1 MPELVLVF
9 PLGFFTTAVRQAW
22 EIEVEKHILGGGT
35 AEMEMYDD
43 AVHFKLGNL
52 KTVGLTVM
60 ITFMFKHDI
69 PAIVS
74 LSKHK
79 TN

>member
-1 MPELVLVF
+1 MF

-43 AVHFKLGNL
+43 AVHLKLGNL

-60 ITFMFKHDI
+60 ITFMFKHNI

-74 LSKHK
+74 LTK
-79 TN
+79 TLD